1 MHPRS
6 QLVASRLAGHTDDNS
21 MNVMRHALVKALERI
36 SELEGMLDEQKD
48 TILLNYRQ
56 AYSHADK

>member
-6 QLVASRLAGHTDDNS
+6 QLVASRLAGHTDDDE
-21 MNVMRHALVKALERI
+21 MARMRGALVEALERI
-36 SELEGMLDEQKD
+36 AELEGMLDEQKD